1 MRGSLLIIA
10 FFALGAALA
19 YLGVLPAVMTETDY
33 SVYFLYG
40 LMFSVGLNI
49 GYDKKILATL
59 RTTKFKV
66 ILIPLGTLIGT
77 LLGAAIMSIF
87 IPKYSPIDCMAVG
100 SGLGYYSLS
109 SIFITQYKGA
119 ELGTIA
125 LMSNIIRELFVLLS
139 APLLVAWFGKFAPI
153 SAAGVTS
160 MDTALPLITRFSGPE
175 FVVIALFHGISLDVC
190 VPFLVTFLC
199 WI

>member
-1 MRGSLLIIA
+1 MRGSLIIVG
-10 FFALGAALA
+10 FFVLGAVLA
-19 YLGVLPAVMTETDY
+19 YLGVLPTELTEKDY

-49 GYDKKILATL
+49 GYDKKILSTL

-77 LLGAAIMSIF
+77 LVGAAVMSIF
-87 IPKYSPIDCMAVG
+87 IPKYNAIDCMAVG

-109 SIFITQYKGA
+109 SIFITQYKGT

-125 LMSNIIRELFVLLS
+125 LVSNIIRELFVLLA

-175 FVVIALFHGISLDVC
+175 FVVIALFHGIALDVC

-199 WI
+199 WL

>member
-1 MRGSLLIIA
+1 MRGSLIIVG
-10 FFALGAALA
+10 FFVLGAVLA
-19 YLGVLPAVMTETDY
+19 YLGVLPEEVTEKDY

-49 GYDKKILATL
+49 GYDKKILSTL

-77 LLGAAIMSIF
+77 LVGAAVMSIF
-87 IPKYSPIDCMAVG
+87 IPKYNAIDCMAVG

-125 LMSNIIRELFVLLS
+125 LVSNIIRELFVLLA

-175 FVVIALFHGISLDVC
+175 FVVIALFHGIALDVC

-199 WI
+199 WL

>member
-1 MRGSLLIIA
+1 MRGSLIIVG
-10 FFALGAALA
+10 FFVLGAVLA
-19 YLGVLPAVMTETDY
+19 YLGVLPTELTEKDY

-49 GYDKKILATL
+49 GYDKKILSTL

-77 LLGAAIMSIF
+77 LVGAAVMSIF
-87 IPKYSPIDCMAVG
+87 IPKYNAIDCMAVG

-125 LMSNIIRELFVLLS
+125 LVSNIIRELFVLLA

-175 FVVIALFHGISLDVC
+175 FVVIALFHGIALDVC

-199 WI
+199 WL